1 MFDVFFYET
10 FEEEEKL
17 LRELLPKEIQA
28 GFTKK
33 TIQEEIHE
41 TPISKIISI
50 RTQSKIPSD
59 WKNQISSILTRST
72 GYDHINHLK
81 NDLVCGYLPKY
92 CNQAVAE
99 HAIMMVFCLLKNLKK
114 QMIHF
119 SSFNRDNLTG
129 FELKDKKIIIF
140 GIGKIG
146 YEIYKITKALGME
159 VYGVDLEKK
168 YEDVNYISKEEG
180 LKIAD
185 IIICAMNLTSD
196 NFQYFNY
203 NILKNSK
210 KGIIFINIA
219 RGEMSPLGDL
229 IRLLE
234 EKHLSALALDTYDN
248 EAHMAE
254 KIKTKGLEFQE
265 LKLISKLYQR
275 DNVILTP
282 HNAFNTIESVRKKA
296 KQSIEQIQNF
306 LKTGK
311 FIWALN

>member
-1 MFDVFFYET
+1 MNIYVVKFDWRPTNPET
-10 FEEEEKL
+10 SVIMAENKIEAILIVKENFGDIKVNTIEE
-17 LRELLPKEIQA
+17 
-28 GFTKK
+28 
-33 TIQEEIHE
+33 
-41 TPISKIISI
+41 
-50 RTQSKIPSD
+50 
-59 WKNQISSILTRST
+59 
-72 GYDHINHLK
+72 
-81 NDLVCGYLPKY
+81 V
-92 CNQAVAE
+92 
-99 HAIMMVFCLLKNLKK
+99 
-114 QMIHF
+114 
-119 SSFNRDNLTG
+119 
-129 FELKDKKIIIF
+129 
-140 GIGKIG
+140 
-146 YEIYKITKALGME
+146 
-159 VYGVDLEKK
+159 
-168 YEDVNYISKEEG
+168 
-180 LKIAD
+180 
-185 IIICAMNLTSD
+185 
-196 NFQYFNY
+196 
-203 NILKNSK
+203 NSK

>member
-1 MFDVFFYET
+1 M
-10 FEEEEKL
+10 KL
-17 LRELLPKEIQA
+17 ITEI
-28 GFTKK
+28 
-33 TIQEEIHE
+33 
-41 TPISKIISI
+41 
-50 RTQSKIPSD
+50 
-59 WKNQISSILTRST
+59 
-72 GYDHINHLK
+72 
-81 NDLVCGYLPKY
+81 
-92 CNQAVAE
+92 
-99 HAIMMVFCLLKNLKK
+99 
-114 QMIHF
+114 
-119 SSFNRDNLTG
+119 
-129 FELKDKKIIIF
+129 
-140 GIGKIG
+140 
-146 YEIYKITKALGME
+146 
-159 VYGVDLEKK
+159 